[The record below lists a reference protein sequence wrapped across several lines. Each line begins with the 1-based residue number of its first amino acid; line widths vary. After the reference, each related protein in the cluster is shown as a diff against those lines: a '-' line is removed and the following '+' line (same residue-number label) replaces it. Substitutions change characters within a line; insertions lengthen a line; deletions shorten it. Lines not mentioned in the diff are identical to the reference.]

1 MLLAID
7 TSTTVTGLALYNA
20 EGPLAECTWES
31 RRNHTAQLLPQ
42 LDLLL
47 RHIGA
52 ARGDV
57 RAIAVALGPGSWS
70 GLRVGLSTAK
80 GIALAAGLPLLGV
93 GTLEALA
100 YQQRGSTAPIYPVI
114 RLGRERYAS
123 AEFRCR
129 NQLERRS
136 PDSNYTLADLAAA
149 VHERTLFCGDLD
161 AALREQLT
169 RLTDG
174 RALFPTPAAN
184 LRRPAYLAELAWQR
198 HQTGAHDDLTTLEPI
213 YLGEAVKA
221 KS

>member
-20 EGPLAECTWES
+20 DGPLAECTWES

-47 RHIGA
+47 RHAGA
-52 ARGDV
+52 TQADL

-70 GLRVGLSTAK
+70 GLRVGVSTAK

-93 GTLEALA
+93 GTLDALA
-100 YQQRGSTAPIYPVI
+100 YQQRGTTAPIVPVI
-114 RLGRERYAS
+114 RLGRERYA
-123 AEFRCR
+123 AAVFRCR
-129 NQLERRS
+129 TQLERRS
-136 PDSNYTLADLAAA
+136 PDQNYTLADLAAL

-161 AALREQLT
+161 ASLREQLT

-174 RALFPTPAAN
+174 RALFPNLAAN

-198 HQTGAHDDLTTLEPI
+198 HQQGDHDNLAALEPI

-221 KS
+221 K